1 MTDNYIHLILK
12 LKQYKNA
19 NIANFVYCGKTP
31 LSVSVSNL
39 GEEWNAVLTRFLR
52 LLVRKETS
60 CTKQGEDCDDDVS
73 VVLFRF
79 RCLIQ

>member
-1 MTDNYIHLILK
+1 MHETGGGLRRRRK
-12 LKQYKNA
+12 CRT
-19 NIANFVYCGKTP
+19 FP
-31 LSVSVSNL
+31 LSLSNL